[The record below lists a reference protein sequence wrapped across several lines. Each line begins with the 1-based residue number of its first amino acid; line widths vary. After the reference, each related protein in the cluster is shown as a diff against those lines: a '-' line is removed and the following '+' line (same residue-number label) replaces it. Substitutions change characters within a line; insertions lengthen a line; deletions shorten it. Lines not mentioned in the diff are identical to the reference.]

1 MYIAAMILDKNI
13 FNKEISLVVNVLK
26 NFRLDK
32 NIYLKYKNED
42 KFKTIT
48 IKDTRFYGKSLPL
61 NYGECGYTFEM
72 FLNETNIDF
81 ENFDKYLYIEIEI
94 LRFSN
99 VIETFDSST
108 GELVISPLVTITK
121 ESTLESVLSTID
133 DKYIYTTY
141 IFDDDIRSSFELKP
155 LSTSLGNLHMKFKFE
170 DKKIK
175 IIDIWKYL
183 KEDDLHWKSWNKDR
197 IDTEVNSLMNWLFK
211 NLKSTGNIIHSS
223 DNKKGYEF
231 TWGNVWC
238 ANYYD
243 IGESCIT
250 IIYNQAKK

>member
-1 MYIAAMILDKNI
+1 MYIAAMIL
-13 FNKEISLVVNVLK
+13 
-26 NFRLDK
+26 
-32 NIYLKYKNED
+32 
-42 KFKTIT
+42 
-48 IKDTRFYGKSLPL
+48 
-61 NYGECGYTFEM
+61 
-72 FLNETNIDF
+72 
-81 ENFDKYLYIEIEI
+81 DKYLYIEIEI

-238 ANYYD
+238 ANYYEV
-243 IGESCIT
+243 GEST
-250 IIYNQAKK
+250 IMIKYN